1 MNAYEGIFSMS
12 TSVPRIQ
19 PCPSCG
25 MPRLAEAMEHS
36 PCPLCAETTP
46 GTPARS
52 PSPGSPTVDPYA
64 HLPAD
69 ASVLYTPPPPS
80 SPHLSP
86 RWSGRALIIAFA
98 IGALL
103 GGLTVA
109 VFPILFSDQTP
120 QEKAD
125 TLVLPVPS
133 LAQVTPSTPPVAS
146 ATASASSPS
155 SPTPP
160 PSGVPSKSGK
170 SERRNEPEGESA
182 SPLSAPGERSD
193 LGGTKKPA
201 TPELPPLPP
210 PLRQERFVARLE
222 QPHATYTVPDEWL
235 QPGNIIVL
243 RGQVREL
250 RIPRLPLHVQ
260 LEARELT
267 ARSIYVGGERLEM
280 VRLHLHAP
288 EGTIAFR
295 TVIGQGTRL
304 HLDAPGGSVRFGGI
318 NPWQPSSVL
327 IHQGAQV
334 YVRARQL
341 QVDGVVRD
349 PQTRLLMDWTPP
361 ARLQLHAV
369 EQGAQV
375 LYRRTVEGDN
385 ARIEAHATIVDPS
398 ATFRATEN

>member
-1 MNAYEGIFSMS
+1 MS
-12 TSVPRIQ
+12 AQAPRIQ
-19 PCPSCG
+19 PCPGCG

-46 GTPARS
+46 GTPATS
-52 PSPGSPTVDPYA
+52 PFPASPTVDPYA

-69 ASVLYTPPPPS
+69 AAMLYAPPPPS
-80 SPHLSP
+80 SPHPSP
-86 RWSGRALIIAFA
+86 RWSGRAVIIAFA
-98 IGALL
+98 SGALL

-109 VFPILFSDQTP
+109 VVPIPFSDQTP

-125 TLVLPVPS
+125 PFVSPVPT

-146 ATASASSPS
+146 GAASSFSSLSPS
-155 SPTPP
+155 NPTPP
-160 PSGVPSKSGK
+160 QSGVTPKSGK
-170 SERRNEPEGESA
+170 SERRNEPEGESG
-182 SPLSAPGERSD
+182 SPLSAPGERPD
-193 LGGTKKPA
+193 LGNAKKPA
-201 TPELPPLPP
+201 PPELPPLPP

-222 QPHATYTVPDEWL
+222 QPHATYTIPDDWL

-250 RIPRLPLHVQ
+250 RIPRLPPHVQ
-260 LEARELT
+260 LEAQELT

-295 TVIGQGTRL
+295 TVIGQGTQL
-304 HLDAPGGSVRFGGI
+304 HLDAPGGSVRFGGV

-361 ARLQLHAV
+361 ARLRLHAV

-375 LYRRTVEGDN
+375 LYRRTVEGGN